1 MPVPK
6 KPYDRTIILL
16 DTDLP
21 PHEKLLGL
29 AVAAHLNQRGVTRL
43 SIRLLSA
50 KTSLSRSSVFRVLND
65 AVAAGWLH
73 RIQEHRHASVFRI
86 DWGVLE
92 TRRLPALNDDIHCVS
107 D

>member
-29 AVAAHLNQRGVTRL
+29 VVASHLNQRGVTRL

-73 RIQEHRHASVFRI
+73 RVQEHRHASIFRI
-86 DWGVLE
+86 DWDVLE
-92 TRRLPALNDDIHCVS
+92 TRRLSATNDDFSCVP